1 MTSKK
6 KRKLNRNVVC
16 HDTISPY
23 ASSFFFIKKKDG
35 KLRPVQDYRVLN
47 KWTVR
52 NQYPLPLITAL
63 IRDLGGAHIYTKLDV
78 RWGYNNVRIK
88 EGDEYKAAFKTRR
101 GLFEPTVMFFGLT
114 NSPATFQAMM
124 NSIYQ
129 QTIAKHE
136 SRGTNIRIYM
146 DDIAVATKNMSLPS
160 HKEAVSDI
168 LQVAKDHSLFFK
180 LSKCSFHV
188 PSIDYLG
195 LILEKGAT
203 KMDPVKLAG
212 IRDWPT
218 PKTVKDVRS
227 FHGFCNFYRSFIRG
241 FSNITLPLNVLT
253 KKGVEFQWTEAAQ
266 EAFDTL
272 KEKMTKAPV
281 LAHPDLTKPF
291 ELEVDASGYAI
302 GAVLLQR
309 QDDGKRHPVNYFST
323 TLNAAERNYDIYDL
337 ELLAI
342 VKSLRNSRS
351 LLAGSPHEIKV
362 YSDHL
367 NLQHWRDPQKI
378 SHRVAREVVEL
389 ADYPIKIYHVAG
401 KANGRADAL
410 SRRPDYDQG
419 ERDNEDVVVLPDA
432 LFARSMERERRRTGR
447 VTDRRLDRSP
457 SIEEDRRTVEE
468 GKSHRR
474 HHRTREEETAHPRA
488 TRPSGVWSSRY
499 QSHHRLR
506 GTTLLVAQP
515 AEGRR
520 KLRTRMRGLSKA

>member
-1 MTSKK
+1 
-6 KRKLNRNVVC
+6 
-16 HDTISPY
+16 
-23 ASSFFFIKKKDG
+23 
-35 KLRPVQDYRVLN
+35 
-47 KWTVR
+47 
-52 NQYPLPLITAL
+52 
-63 IRDLGGAHIYTKLDV
+63 
-78 RWGYNNVRIK
+78 
-88 EGDEYKAAFKTRR
+88 
-101 GLFEPTVMFFGLT
+101 
-114 NSPATFQAMM
+114 MM

-129 QTIAKHE
+129 QAIAKHE

-160 HKEAVSDI
+160 HKEAVSDV

-188 PSIDYLG
+188 PSINYLG

-218 PKTVKDVRS
+218 PKTVKDVCS

-241 FSNITLPLNVLT
+241 FSNITLPLNALT
-253 KKGVEFQWTEAAQ
+253 KKGVEFQWTKAAQ

-272 KEKMTKAPV
+272 KEKMTKALV

-291 ELEVDASGYAI
+291 KLEVDASGYAI
-302 GAVLLQR
+302 GAILLQR
-309 QDDGKRHPVNYFST
+309 QDDGKHHPVNYFST
-323 TLNAAERNYDIYDL
+323 TLNVAERNYDIYDL

-378 SHRVAREVVEL
+378 SRRVAREVVEL

-419 ERDNEDVVVLPDA
+419 ERDNEDVVVLPDT
-432 LFARSMERERRRTGR
+432 LFARSMNSSKDEQDEPQISTWIDPHQLKKIDGLWRKGN
-447 VTDRRLDRSP
+447 
-457 SIEEDRRTVEE
+457 RTVV
-468 GKSHRR
+468 
-474 HHRTREEETAHPRA
+474 TAGP
-488 TRPSGVWSSRY
+488 
-499 QSHHRLR
+499 
-506 GTTLLVAQP
+506 
-515 AEGRR
+515 
-520 KLRTRMRGLSKA
+520 